1 MPRFLSEDWVTEF
14 NRAVADTAVTPPAD
28 TASISASSG
37 TFSVAQLVRDV
48 PGADGEPA
56 GDVGTILT
64 VAGGGLVLSRFD
76 ATSPP
81 PGPPSVTISLDYADA
96 VALSR
101 GELEA
106 AELLGTG
113 RVRVR
118 GDLSVLVAGQAA
130 LAQAAHQ
137 LDGLHATTTY

>member
-1 MPRFLSEDWVTEF
+1 MPRCLSDDWVTEF
-14 NRAVADTAVTPPAD
+14 NRAVAGTTVAPPAD
-28 TASISASSG
+28 GESISASSG

-48 PGADGEPA
+48 PGADGAPPS
-56 GDVGTILT
+56 DVGTLLA
-64 VAGGGLVLSRFD
+64 VDGGVLVLSLFD
-76 ATSPP
+76 AAAEP
-81 PGPPSVTISLDYADA
+81 PGPPSVTISLSYTDA
-96 VALSR
+96 AALSR

-118 GDLSVLVAGQAA
+118 GDLSVLVAGQSA
-130 LAQAAHQ
+130 LAQAARQ